1 MTSINPSMM
10 SWLLGRSPTSF
21 TQYARLG
28 RPPTSFTQFARRTLT
43 VR

>member
-10 SWLLGRSPTSF
+10 SWLLGRPSTSF
-21 TQYARLG
+21 TEY
-28 RPPTSFTQFARRTLT
+28 ARRTLT